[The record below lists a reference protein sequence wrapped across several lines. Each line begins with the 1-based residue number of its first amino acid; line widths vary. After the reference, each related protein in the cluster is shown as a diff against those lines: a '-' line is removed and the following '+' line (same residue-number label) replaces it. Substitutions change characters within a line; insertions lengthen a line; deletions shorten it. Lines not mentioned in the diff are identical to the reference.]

1 MAADVVSAEARVDAA
16 PSGRARPTVGPLLA
30 VCGLCGGAGTSTLSY
45 LVAADFALSSDL
57 PALVCDTGGP
67 TGGLAAYARVRST
80 RSLPRLAAAIAE
92 REQLG
97 EGLFAQAEGGL
108 RVIASSPHLD
118 VDADERGVERL
129 LADARAAHRLTVV
142 DCGALRG
149 PVDRL
154 VLDAASHVAWV
165 LPATLSGVRRAGP
178 VLELFGSDPT
188 RKELVVARRDA
199 GERKPPADDLTA
211 LAAGRHARLVLMPH
225 VPDLGEEPAA
235 RGLEAAQ
242 VTLQAIRGVIDR

>member
-16 PSGRARPTVGPLLA
+16 PSGRSRPTLGPLLA
-30 VCGLCGGAGTSTLSY
+30 VCGLCGGAGASTLAY

-80 RSLPRLAAAIAE
+80 RSLPRLAAAITA
-92 REQLG
+92 REDLG
-97 EGLFAQAEGGL
+97 RDLFAEADGGL

-118 VDADERGVERL
+118 VEADEHGVERL

-149 PVDRL
+149 HVDRL
-154 VLDAASHVAWV
+154 VLAAASHVAWV
-165 LPATLSGVRRAGP
+165 LPATVSGARRAAP
-178 VLELFGSDPT
+178 VLELFGADPA
-188 RKELVVARRDA
+188 RREVVVARRDVA
-199 GERKPPADDLTA
+199 GRKPPTDDLTA
-211 LAAGRHARLVLMPH
+211 LAASRNAPLVLMPH

-235 RGLEAAQ
+235 RALEAVQ